1 MKNYHYEVEVGYRR
15 FCFFDQEE
23 AVSFANMA
31 YETIVGDKYPDIC
44 INLVSND
51 KNDKND
57 KIETNKEDNE
67 DGMAV

>member
-1 MKNYHYEVEVGYRR
+1 MKNYHYEVEIGYKR

-31 YETIVGDKYPDIC
+31 YETIVDDKYQDIC

-51 KNDKND
+51 KNDKT
-57 KIETNKEDNE
+57 ETNKEDNE